1 MVFSKTLLKVSDNSG
16 VKYAK
21 CLKVLQTKSAS
32 GKLNYG
38 SVGDI
43 ILVSSRVCSSIK
55 TIKKGDVFKAV
66 IVRSKRTVKR
76 DVGLLFFKENAVVL
90 LNEIML
96 PEGTRVFGPISLEVR
111 RRNFSKISALATL
124 VI

>member
-43 ILVSSRVCSSIK
+43 ILVSSRVCSSTK

-90 LNEIML
+90 LNKKML

>member
-1 MVFSKTLLKVSDNSG
+1 MIFSKTLLKVSDNSG

-43 ILVSSRVCSSIK
+43 ILVSARVCSFDK
-55 TIKKGDVFKAV
+55 KVKKGDIFKAV
-66 IVRSKRTVKR
+66 VVRTSRTVRR
-76 DVGLLFFKENAVVL
+76 DVGLLFFNENAVVL
-90 LNEIML
+90 LNKKML
-96 PEGTRVFGPISLEVR
+96 PYGTRVFGPISLEVR

-124 VI
+124 II